1 MEINGTKYNLDDTE
15 SGQVV
20 LKGEDGG
27 VIEVSC
33 HVFIDEKYSD
43 DRFICIPVYT
53 GLKGQRQSLE
63 IRLRPKG
70 ETLGYIFPVSSLV
83 DDEGF
88 DDQDKFRKIYAHAAV
103 RHSLRHHYVP
113 SLMRSNL
120 QINPSFPVT
129 FSDLFDDNYAICV
142 IGRHLL
148 SKYKIE
154 EALVPLMLMVEG
166 VFLPRNIKVFK
177 EQPHNSMGFKDVI
190 SVGDL
195 KYLKTRDFVESLLT
209 IMQEADATDYL
220 IGAFITYFQVIEI
233 LCDDVFSLIMSTIPR
248 DLDPWTLR
256 EKVTNAA
263 NFKVRAQIL
272 FNQCGH
278 GISAASRDG
287 LKDACYNL
295 LESLGKEVKRDEH
308 VSNLVDIRNIIVH
321 SQKTII
327 KGDLSFIK
335 NLNYSFRSYLV
346 EMMKTYI
353 ILDGRSYWGS
363 FEAGAVAV
371 DGELN
376 SEDMQSLADVI
387 KSVPLKILNF
397 ISMRR

>member
-1 MEINGTKYNLDDTE
+1 
-15 SGQVV
+15 
-20 LKGEDGG
+20 
-27 VIEVSC
+27 
-33 HVFIDEKYSD
+33 
-43 DRFICIPVYT
+43 
-53 GLKGQRQSLE
+53 
-63 IRLRPKG
+63 
-70 ETLGYIFPVSSLV
+70 
-83 DDEGF
+83 
-88 DDQDKFRKIYAHAAV
+88 
-103 RHSLRHHYVP
+103 
-113 SLMRSNL
+113 
-120 QINPSFPVT
+120 
-129 FSDLFDDNYAICV
+129 
-142 IGRHLL
+142 
-148 SKYKIE
+148 
-154 EALVPLMLMVEG
+154 MLMVEG